1 MSMLIMFFVP
11 IWTKVDTATL
21 HTYTM
26 YAWRFQETN
35 PIDNLGHT
43 DFIPYIFIG
52 TLASI
57 AILIALYEIFR
68 YDNRMAQLKLG
79 ALNGLL
85 MTGIIGLVVY
95 LAMKNET
102 KLLAGVAGQYKLGF
116 ILPAIAIVSNLI
128 ANRLIKRDEKLVRS
142 VDKIR

>member
-1 MSMLIMFFVP
+1 MFFVP

-43 DFIPYIFIG
+43 DFIPYIFI
-52 TLASI
+52 
-57 AILIALYEIFR
+57 
-68 YDNRMAQLKLG
+68 RMAQLKLG